1 MRRKIALAVIVLA
14 LVLSTVISS
23 CSAVSIGDNFNYI
36 GNITWPLQRVL
47 IGQNLQFN
55 LTEGS
60 NNFSSTPMV
69 YRYVAGQLEN
79 TYAPDANG
87 RIYNVNWPPS
97 GAYYVSDNPSGPRT
111 QAQLSVEEPMIPL
124 ILRVGSTE
132 VTSIVAGT
140 RLILDTSGINLFD
153 EDRVDLTII
162 DPDGVVIKKDV
173 NGQVFAD
180 ITVRMLRQTYGI
192 GGPGLST
199 SGWKLGNYT
208 FQIETIPE
216 HACGLRLKSEPR
228 GLITGRISAPPPAP
242 TTPTPTPTPSRTPTP
257 TPTLTP
263 TPTPVA
269 TPTGTPTP
277 EIPATP
283 AISPSPTP
291 TPEESGFEAG
301 FVFAGLL
308 ALAYLL
314 RNR

>member
-1 MRRKIALAVIVLA
+1 MAAIMLA
-14 LVLSTVISS
+14 LVVGAMISS

-36 GNITWPLQRVL
+36 GNTTGPLQKVL

-60 NNFSSTPMV
+60 NNFSSTPKV

-79 TYAPDANG
+79 TYTPDANG
-87 RIYNVNWPPS
+87 RIYNVNWPPT

-111 QAQLSVEEPMIPL
+111 QAQLSVEEPIIPL

-132 VTSIVAGT
+132 VTSIVVGT

-162 DPDGVVIKKDV
+162 DPDGILIKTDV

-180 ITVRMLRQTYGI
+180 ITVRLLTGTYGR
-192 GGPGLST
+192 GGPGITT

-216 HACGLRLKSEPR
+216 HACGLRLRSEPR
-228 GLITGRISAPPPAP
+228 GLTSGRISAPPPAP
-242 TTPTPTPTPSRTPTP
+242 TTPTPTPSL

-263 TPTPVA
+263 TLTATPTPVA
-269 TPTGTPTP
+269 TPTGTPA
-277 EIPATP
+277 PAVTTTP
-283 AISPSPTP
+283 AISPPATPTP
-291 TPEESGFEAG
+291 APEESGFEAV
-301 FVFAGLL
+301 FVFPGLVT
-308 ALAYLL
+308 LAYLL
-314 RNR
+314 RRRQAKR